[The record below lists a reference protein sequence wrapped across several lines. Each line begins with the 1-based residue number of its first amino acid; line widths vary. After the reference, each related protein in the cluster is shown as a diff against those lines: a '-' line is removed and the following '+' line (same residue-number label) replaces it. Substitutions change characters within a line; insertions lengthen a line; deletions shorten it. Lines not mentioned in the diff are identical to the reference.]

1 MDLSNLRTGSNYT
14 QHLGIE
20 AVSLGDGVA
29 EARLPMAEH
38 LRNRGQVMHG
48 GAIFSLLDVT
58 MGLACSSSH
67 GFDRRSVTLECKIN
81 YIRPVAGG
89 EVICKARVLHA
100 GKRTL
105 VVEADVLQ
113 GDKLV
118 ARGQGTFAQL

>member
-1 MDLSNLRTGSNYT
+1 MDLANLQAASAYSKL
-14 QHLGIE
+14 LGIE
-20 AVSLGDGVA
+20 PLSLGDGVA
-29 EARLPMAEH
+29 EARLPMDEH
-38 LRNRGQVMHG
+38 LRNRAQMMHG
-48 GAIFSLLDVT
+48 GAIFSLLDIT

-67 GFDRRSVTLECKIN
+67 GFDRRSATLECKIN
-81 YIRPVAGG
+81 YIRPVAEG

-105 VVEADVLQ
+105 VLEADVLQ

>member
-1 MDLSNLRTGSNYT
+1 MDLANLQAASAYSKL
-14 QHLGIE
+14 LGIE
-20 AVSLGDGVA
+20 PLSLGDGVA
-29 EARLPMAEH
+29 EARLPMDEH
-38 LRNRGQVMHG
+38 LRNRAQMMHG
-48 GAIFSLLDVT
+48 GAIFSLLDIT

-67 GFDRRSVTLECKIN
+67 GFDRRSATLECKIN
-81 YIRPVAGG
+81 YIRPVAEG

-100 GKRTL
+100 GTRTL